1 MSGNSFTSTILVGK
15 KKKYTPICHTGNIFF
30 IRNDLLNKLNLSQD
44 LIKFPEKLFIT
55 NWIKKEK
62 EKLFKQKI
70 IKKIKNIFF
79 NSNK

>member
-1 MSGNSFTSTILVGK
+1 
-15 KKKYTPICHTGNIFF
+15 
-30 IRNDLLNKLNLSQD
+30 LLNKLNLAQD

-62 EKLFKQKI
+62 EKSFKEKI